1 MSLQAGDLVRIRYR
15 TGALG
20 EEIMLVTSSPKMK
33 VHVDE
38 LQYSREIL
46 VVEILGKTGL
56 LVVPVD
62 SVERVEKGK
71 RK

>member
-1 MSLQAGDLVRIRYR
+1 MSLQTGDLVRMRR
-15 TGALG
+15 RGGTFG

-56 LVVPVD
+56 RVVPVD

>member
-1 MSLQAGDLVRIRYR
+1 MSLQ
-15 TGALG
+15 TGALVRMRRRGGTFG
-20 EEIMLVTSSPKMK
+20 EEIMRVTSSPKMK

-56 LVVPVD
+56 RVVPVD

>member
-1 MSLQAGDLVRIRYR
+1 MSLQTGDLVRMRA
-15 TGALG
+15 GGLLG
-20 EEIMLVTSSPKMK
+20 EEIMLVTSGPKMK
-33 VHVDE
+33 VHIDWDHGT
-38 LQYSREIL
+38 REML

>member
-15 TGALG
+15 AGALG